1 MKKILPAL
9 LLICGSVATAQA
21 QLLPGFEVGLKGGL
35 NFSKLKSD
43 GKYFNSDTK
52 AGYQAGLYGRVG
64 VLGFHIQPEV
74 YITGKNTT
82 VKGQGEDGSSTTTD
96 VKFTTVDV
104 PVLLGKRFGLGP
116 IGARIQTGPIFSF
129 KVDDNQPKIIDQLNP
144 NNYKKSGTSW
154 AFGVGA
160 DISSLRVDV
169 RYEMGLNKV
178 NNESQ
183 ANPKINMWSI
193 GLGYRLFSIL

>member
-21 QLLPGFEVGLKGGL
+21 QLLPGFEVGVKGGL

-74 YITGKNTT
+74 YLTGKNTKVT
-82 VKGQGEDGSSTTTD
+82 NPDGESTD

>member
-74 YITGKNTT
+74 YLTGKNTKVT
-82 VKGQGEDGSSTTTD
+82 NQDGQSTD
-96 VKFTTVDV
+96 VKFTTVDI

-129 KVDDNQPKIIDQLNP
+129 KVDDKQDSPIANLNP
-144 NNYKKSGTSW
+144 DSYKKNGTAW

-160 DISSLRVDV
+160 ACAGADRT
-169 RYEMGLNKV
+169 GL
-178 NNESQ
+178 
-183 ANPKINMWSI
+183 A
-193 GLGYRLFSIL
+193 

>member
-9 LLICGSVATAQA
+9 LLICGSVATANA
-21 QLLPGFEVGLKGGL
+21 QLLPGVEIGLKGAL
-35 NFSKLKSD
+35 NFSKFKSD
-43 GKYFNSDTK
+43 GKYFNSDNK

-64 VLGFHIQPEV
+64 VLGFHVQPEI

-82 VKGQGEDGSSTTTD
+82 IKAENGQTTD
-96 VKFTTVDV
+96 VKFTSVDI

-129 KVDDNQPKIIDQLNP
+129 KVDDKQDTKIPELDP
-144 NNYKKSGTSW
+144 NSYKKNGTSW

-160 DISSLRVDV
+160 DVSSLRVDL
-169 RYEMGLNKV
+169 RYEMGLSKI
-178 NNESQ
+178 NNSSQ
-183 ANPKINMWSI
+183 ANPKINMWSV
-193 GLGYRLFSIL
+193 GLGYRLFSL

>member
-9 LLICGSVATAQA
+9 LLICGSVANAQA
-21 QLLPGFEVGLKGGL
+21 QLLPGFEVGVKGGL

-74 YITGKNTT
+74 YLTGKNTKVT
-82 VKGQGEDGSSTTTD
+82 NPDGQSTD

-129 KVDDNQPKIIDQLNP
+129 KVDDKQDKVIDQLNP
-144 NNYKKSGTSW
+144 NNYKKSGTAW

>member
-21 QLLPGFEVGLKGGL
+21 QLLPGFEVGVKGGL

-43 GKYFNSDTK
+43 GKYFNSDPK

-74 YITGKNTT
+74 YLTGKNTT
-82 VKGQGEDGSSTTTD
+82 VKGQGEDGASTTTD
-96 VKFTTVDV
+96 VKFTTVDI

-129 KVDDNQPKIIDQLNP
+129 KVDDNQPKMIDQLNP
-144 NNYKKSGTSW
+144 GNYKKSGTAW

-160 DISSLRVDV
+160 NVSSLRVDL

>member
-9 LLICGSVATAQA
+9 LLICGSVATANA
-21 QLLPGFEVGLKGGL
+21 QLLPGFEIGLKGAL
-35 NFSKLKSD
+35 NFSKFKSD
-43 GKYFNSDTK
+43 GKYFNSDNK

-64 VLGFHIQPEV
+64 VLGFHVQPEI

-82 VKGQGEDGSSTTTD
+82 VSTDGGETTD
-96 VKFTTVDV
+96 VKFTSVDI

-129 KVDDNQPKIIDQLNP
+129 KVDDKQDKIIANMDP
-144 NNYKKSGTSW
+144 NSYKKTNTAW

-160 DISSLRVDV
+160 DVSSLRVDL

-178 NNESQ
+178 NDSQ

-193 GLGYRLFSIL
+193 GLGYRLFSL

>member
-21 QLLPGFEVGLKGGL
+21 QLLPGFEVGVKGGL

-74 YITGKNTT
+74 YLTGKNTT
-82 VKGQGEDGSSTTTD
+82 VNGKDENGSTTTTN
-96 VKFTTVDV
+96 VKFTSIDV

-129 KVDDNQPKIIDQLNP
+129 NVDDKQAKFIDQLNP

-160 DISSLRVDV
+160 DVSSLRVDL

>member
-9 LLICGSVATAQA
+9 LLICGSVATANA
-21 QLLPGFEVGLKGGL
+21 QLLPGVEIGLKGAL
-35 NFSKLKSD
+35 NFSKFKSD
-43 GKYFNSDTK
+43 GKYFNSDNK

-64 VLGFHIQPEV
+64 VLGFHVQPEI

-82 VKGQGEDGSSTTTD
+82 IKAENGETTD
-96 VKFTTVDV
+96 VKFTSVDI

-129 KVDDNQPKIIDQLNP
+129 KVDDKQDMKIPELDP
-144 NNYKKSGTSW
+144 NSYKKNGTSW

-160 DISSLRVDV
+160 DVSSLRVDL
-169 RYEMGLNKV
+169 RYEMGLSKI
-178 NNESQ
+178 NNSSQ

-193 GLGYRLFSIL
+193 GLGYRLFSL

>member
-9 LLICGSVATAQA
+9 LLICGSIATANA
-21 QLLPGFEVGLKGGL
+21 QLLPGVEIGLKGAL
-35 NFSKLKSD
+35 NFSKFKSD
-43 GKYFNSDTK
+43 GKYFNSDNK

-64 VLGFHIQPEV
+64 VLGFHVQPEI
-74 YITGKNTT
+74 YLTGKNTT
-82 VKGQGEDGSSTTTD
+82 VETPEGETTN
-96 VKFTTVDV
+96 VKFTTIDI

-129 KVDDNQPKIIDQLNP
+129 KVDDKQDNPIKGLDP

-160 DISSLRVDV
+160 DVSSLRVDL
-169 RYEMGLNKV
+169 RYEMGLSKI
-178 NNESQ
+178 NNSSE

-193 GLGYRLFSIL
+193 GLGYRLFSL

>member
-9 LLICGSVATAQA
+9 LLICGSIATAQA
-21 QLLPGFEVGLKGGL
+21 QLLPGFEVGLKGAL
-35 NFSKLKSD
+35 NFSKFKSD
-43 GKYFNSDTK
+43 GKYFNSDNK

-64 VLGFHIQPEV
+64 VLGFHVQPEV
-74 YITGKNTT
+74 YLTGKNTKVT
-82 VKGQGEDGSSTTTD
+82 NAEGESTD
-96 VKFTTVDV
+96 VKFTTVDI

-129 KVDDNQPKIIDQLNP
+129 KVDDKQDKVIANLDP

-160 DISSLRVDV
+160 DISSLRVDL

>member
-21 QLLPGFEVGLKGGL
+21 QLLPGFEVGVKGGL

-74 YITGKNTT
+74 YLTGKNTT
-82 VKGQGEDGSSTTTD
+82 VKAENGESTD

-129 KVDDNQPKIIDQLNP
+129 KVDDKQDKVIDQLNP
-144 NNYKKSGTSW
+144 NNYKKSGTAW

-160 DISSLRVDV
+160 DISSLRVDL

>member
-9 LLICGSVATAQA
+9 LLICGSIATAQA
-21 QLLPGFEVGLKGGL
+21 QLLPGFEVGLKGAL
-35 NFSKLKSD
+35 NFSKFKSD

-64 VLGFHIQPEV
+64 VLGFHVQPEV

-82 VKGQGEDGSSTTTD
+82 VKGQREDGSSTTTD

-129 KVDDNQPKIIDQLNP
+129 KVDDKQDKVIDQLNP

>member
-1 MKKILPAL
+1 MKKVILAL
-9 LLICGSVATAQA
+9 LFMTGAASATQA
-21 QLLPGFEVGLKGGL
+21 QLLPGVEIGLKGAL
-35 NFSKLKSD
+35 NFSSLKSD
-43 GKYFNSDTK
+43 GKYLNSDTK
-52 AGYQAGLYGRVG
+52 AGYQAGLYSRIG
-64 VLGFHIQPEV
+64 VLGFHVQPEI
-74 YITGKNTT
+74 YLTGKNTK
-82 VKGQGEDGSSTTTD
+82 VEAQDGETTD
-96 VKFTTVDV
+96 VKLTTVDI

-129 KVDDNQPKIIDQLNP
+129 KVDDKQDKVIDNLNP
-144 NNYKKSGTSW
+144 NAYKKNGTSW

-160 DISSLRVDV
+160 DVSSLRVDL
-169 RYEMGLNKV
+169 RYEMGLNKI

>member
-21 QLLPGFEVGLKGGL
+21 QLLPGFEVGVKGGL

-129 KVDDNQPKIIDQLNP
+129 KVDDKQDSPIANLNP
-144 NNYKKSGTSW
+144 DSYKKSGTSW

-160 DISSLRVDV
+160 DISSLRVDL
-169 RYEMGLNKV
+169 RYEMGLNKI

>member
-21 QLLPGFEVGLKGGL
+21 QLLPGFEVGVKGGL

-74 YITGKNTT
+74 YLTGKNTKVT
-82 VKGQGEDGSSTTTD
+82 NQNGESTD

-129 KVDDNQPKIIDQLNP
+129 KVDDKQDKVFDQLNP

-160 DISSLRVDV
+160 DVSSLRVDL

>member
-21 QLLPGFEVGLKGGL
+21 QLLPGFEVGVKGGL

-43 GKYFNSDTK
+43 GKYFNSDPK

-64 VLGFHIQPEV
+64 VLGFHVQPEV
-74 YITGKNTT
+74 YLTGKNTKVT
-82 VKGQGEDGSSTTTD
+82 NAEGESTD
-96 VKFTTVDV
+96 VKFTTVDI

-129 KVDDNQPKIIDQLNP
+129 KVDDKQDKVIANLDP

-160 DISSLRVDV
+160 DISSLRVDL

>member
-21 QLLPGFEVGLKGGL
+21 QLLPGFEVGVKGGL

-74 YITGKNTT
+74 YLTGKNTKVT
-82 VKGQGEDGSSTTTD
+82 NPDGQSTD

-129 KVDDNQPKIIDQLNP
+129 KVDDKQDKVIDQLNP
-144 NNYKKSGTSW
+144 NNYKKSGTAW

>member
-21 QLLPGFEVGLKGGL
+21 QLLPGFEVGLKGAL
-35 NFSKLKSD
+35 NFSKFKSD
-43 GKYFNSDTK
+43 GKYFNSDNK

-64 VLGFHIQPEV
+64 VLGFHVQPEI
-74 YITGKNTT
+74 YLTGKNTKVT
-82 VKGQGEDGSSTTTD
+82 NSEGESTD
-96 VKFTTVDV
+96 VKFTTVDI

-129 KVDDNQPKIIDQLNP
+129 KVDDKQDKVIANLDP
-144 NNYKKSGTSW
+144 NNYKKNGTSW

-183 ANPKINMWSI
+183 ANPKINMWNI

>member
-74 YITGKNTT
+74 YLTGKNTT
-82 VKGQGEDGSSTTTD
+82 VKAENGESTD

-129 KVDDNQPKIIDQLNP
+129 KVDDKQDKIIDQLNP
-144 NNYKKSGTSW
+144 NSYKKSGTSW

-160 DISSLRVDV
+160 DVSSLRVDL

>member
-9 LLICGSVATAQA
+9 LLICGSVATANA
-21 QLLPGFEVGLKGGL
+21 QLLPGVEIGLKGAL
-35 NFSKLKSD
+35 NFSKFKSD
-43 GKYFNSDTK
+43 GKYFNSDNK

-64 VLGFHIQPEV
+64 VLGFHVQPEI

-82 VKGQGEDGSSTTTD
+82 IKAENGQTTD
-96 VKFTTVDV
+96 VKFTSVDI

-129 KVDDNQPKIIDQLNP
+129 KVDDKQDMKIPELDP
-144 NNYKKSGTSW
+144 NSYKKNGTSW
-154 AFGVGA
+154 TFGVGA
-160 DISSLRVDV
+160 DVSSLRVDL
-169 RYEMGLNKV
+169 RYEMGLSKI
-178 NNESQ
+178 NNSSQ

-193 GLGYRLFSIL
+193 GLGYRLFSL

>member
-9 LLICGSVATAQA
+9 LLIFGSVATAQA
-21 QLLPGFEVGLKGGL
+21 QLLPGFEVGVKGGL

-74 YITGKNTT
+74 YLTGKNTKVT
-82 VKGQGEDGSSTTTD
+82 NQNGESTD

-129 KVDDNQPKIIDQLNP
+129 KVDDKQDKVFDQLNP

-160 DISSLRVDV
+160 DVSSLRVDL

>member
-21 QLLPGFEVGLKGGL
+21 QLLPGFEVGLKGAL
-35 NFSKLKSD
+35 NFSKFKSD
-43 GKYFNSDTK
+43 GKYFSSDNK

-64 VLGFHIQPEV
+64 VLGFHVQPEV
-74 YITGKNTT
+74 YLTGKNTT
-82 VKGQGEDGSSTTTD
+82 VKAENGETTD
-96 VKFTTVDV
+96 VKFTTVDI

-129 KVDDNQPKIIDQLNP
+129 KVDDNQDKIIEQLNP
-144 NNYKKSGTSW
+144 NSYKKSGTSW

-160 DISSLRVDV
+160 DISSLRVDL

>member
-9 LLICGSVATAQA
+9 LLICGSIATANA
-21 QLLPGFEVGLKGGL
+21 QLLPGVEIGLKGAL
-35 NFSKLKSD
+35 NFSKFKSD
-43 GKYFNSDTK
+43 GKYFNSDNK

-64 VLGFHIQPEV
+64 VLGFHVQPEI

-82 VKGQGEDGSSTTTD
+82 IKAEGGETTD
-96 VKFTTVDV
+96 VKLTTIDI

-129 KVDDNQPKIIDQLNP
+129 KVDDKQDKIIPSLDP
-144 NNYKKSGTSW
+144 NSYKKNGTSW

-160 DISSLRVDV
+160 DVSSLRVDL
-169 RYEMGLNKV
+169 RYEMGLSKI
-178 NNESQ
+178 NNSSQ

-193 GLGYRLFSIL
+193 GLGYRLFSL

>member
-1 MKKILPAL
+1 MIKFILNTLML
-9 LLICGSVATAQA
+9 LVITTFTATA
-21 QLLPGFEVGLKGGL
+21 QLLPGVEVGLKGAL
-35 NFSKLKSD
+35 NFTKFKSE
-43 GKYFNSDTK
+43 GKYFNSDNK

-82 VKGQGEDGSSTTTD
+82 VKAENGETTD
-96 VKFTTVDV
+96 VKFTSVDV

-116 IGARIQTGPIFSF
+116 LGARIQTGPIFSF
-129 KVDDNQPKIIDQLNP
+129 NVDDKQDKIINQLNP

-154 AFGVGA
+154 AFGLGA
-160 DISSLRVDV
+160 DISSLRVDL
-169 RYEMGLNKV
+169 RYELGLNKV
-178 NNESQ
+178 NSESQ

-193 GLGYRLFSIL
+193 GLGYRLFGI

>member
-21 QLLPGFEVGLKGGL
+21 QLLPGFEVGVKGGL

-74 YITGKNTT
+74 YLTGKNTKVT
-82 VKGQGEDGSSTTTD
+82 NPDGQSTD

-104 PVLLGKRFGLGP
+104 PILLGKRFGLGP

-129 KVDDNQPKIIDQLNP
+129 KVDDKQDKVIDQLNP
-144 NNYKKSGTSW
+144 NNYKKSGTAW

-160 DISSLRVDV
+160 DISSLRVDL